1 MQTSGPVIGHKTI
14 IVAYKLKDSFSC
26 GAKASLFADFPQFW
40 RKSALETIGPR
51 FNEAV
56 DCKEFNLVA

>member
-26 GAKASLFADFPQFW
+26 GAKASLFADFPQF
-40 RKSALETIGPR
+40 
-51 FNEAV
+51 
-56 DCKEFNLVA
+56 